1 MAFSLV
7 LGSFLE
13 RFTNV
18 IALESIMVEG
28 YICILICL
36 YVYSHYLHTKA
47 YNDTVFNNANLM

>member
-28 YICILICL
+28 YIFVYL
-36 YVYSHYLHTKA
+36 YVCMYSHYLHTKA

>member
-28 YICILICL
+28 YIFVCMYIVIIYILKPIMIL
-36 YVYSHYLHTKA
+36 
-47 YNDTVFNNANLM
+47 FNNANLM

>member
-28 YICILICL
+28 YIFVYL
-36 YVYSHYLHTKA
+36 YVCMYIVIIYILKPIMIL
-47 YNDTVFNNANLM
+47 FNNANLM

>member
-28 YICILICL
+28 YIYVYL
-36 YVYSHYLHTKA
+36 YVCMYIVIIYILKPIMILFSIMQT
-47 YNDTVFNNANLM
+47 

>member
-28 YICILICL
+28 YMCMYVAIIYILKPIMMIL
-36 YVYSHYLHTKA
+36 
-47 YNDTVFNNANLM
+47 FNNANLM

>member
-28 YICILICL
+28 YIFVYL
-36 YVYSHYLHTKA
+36 YVCMYSHYLHTKA
-47 YNDTVFNNANLM
+47 YNDDTVQ

>member
-28 YICILICL
+28 YIYVYL
-36 YVYSHYLHTKA
+36 YVCMYIVIIYILKPIMIL
-47 YNDTVFNNANLM
+47 FNNANLM